1 MNVYQLITRSDTIGG
16 AQVHLRSLCHLLK
29 KDGHKV
35 LVLAGGNGIFHD
47 VLLDDEIKS
56 IPLDYL
62 KRDICLIS
70 DVQSILYLRKFLKN
84 NKPDILAIHS
94 AKSGL
99 IGRIAALG
107 LGIKVIYTVH
117 GWSHIKNASRLSS
130 DLYCWIDKILALIT
144 DEIICVSKS
153 DVEFSINKMHINSEK
168 VNLIY
173 NGVAEYSLDV
183 ELKGKRIN
191 SSDVFKIICVTRFQE
206 PKDNL
211 SIIHAIKVLLTKSPF
226 VKINVDFFGDGEEL
240 CSLKEVVRELELDE
254 YVHFNGFSNDLIS
267 CYRQYDCFLLSSFS
281 EGLPMSIIEAMS
293 NKLPIIASDV
303 GGISEL
309 VFDKYNGMKFTAG
322 DIDGIVDSILFIMKL
337 SADEYN
343 NMSEASYKL
352 YLRDFTIEN
361 MYSSTLSVYIGDN
374 K

>member
-1 MNVYQLITRSDTIGG
+1 
-16 AQVHLRSLCHLLK
+16 
-29 KDGHKV
+29 
-35 LVLAGGNGIFHD
+35 
-47 VLLDDEIKS
+47 
-56 IPLDYL
+56 
-62 KRDICLIS
+62 
-70 DVQSILYLRKFLKN
+70 
-84 NKPDILAIHS
+84 
-94 AKSGL
+94 
-99 IGRIAALG
+99 
-107 LGIKVIYTVH
+107 
-117 GWSHIKNASRLSS
+117 
-130 DLYCWIDKILALIT
+130 
-144 DEIICVSKS
+144 S

-240 CSLKEVVRELELDE
+240 CSLKEVVRKLELDE

-343 NMSEASYKL
+343 NMSEASY
-352 YLRDFTIEN
+352 
-361 MYSSTLSVYIGDN
+361 
-374 K
+374 